1 MGLNGRLVVADGR
14 CSLYRKKLLLPLL
27 DRFTN
32 EYFLGVRSEIGDDRF
47 FTREVRKQ
55 KYRIV
60 IQSTALVTTSA
71 QPTLKTFLKQQL
83 RWRRSGYKF
92 FLKDLKEQMFKL
104 NGKLYLYQ
112 ILIYYLAPFFFIGS
126 FLFDFFILPERQYL
140 IDYNITTSLIF
151 MIFGCTLVSMIRQA
165 ILFGK
170 VDIKGSFIYGIIG
183 FFVLFPLAVFAI
195 FTIKKQSTWGTRG
208 EEIQSTIEIKTKD
221 ITMTK

>member
-1 MGLNGRLVVADGR
+1 
-14 CSLYRKKLLLPLL
+14 
-27 DRFTN
+27 
-32 EYFLGVRSEIGDDRF
+32 
-47 FTREVRKQ
+47 
-55 KYRIV
+55 
-60 IQSTALVTTSA
+60 
-71 QPTLKTFLKQQL
+71 
-83 RWRRSGYKF
+83 
-92 FLKDLKEQMFKL
+92 
-104 NGKLYLYQ
+104 
-112 ILIYYLAPFFFIGS
+112 
-126 FLFDFFILPERQYL
+126 
-140 IDYNITTSLIF
+140 